1 MASVS
6 GVSNSNANSL
16 YGNRNVL
23 TGLASGMDTES
34 MIENSVKGI
43 RLKMTGISQKQ
54 TKLQWKQEAYQS
66 ITDKLVQ
73 FSRKY
78 TSYTSA
84 TNLLS
89 PSFFNKAVTTTSNGA
104 NAACVSA
111 TGRTSSNVQIDAVA
125 QLATA
130 SRYETSS
137 SEILNTVLHEDGT
150 LKPIIQAGS
159 AINLQGSTDL
169 SKVSGTMTLA
179 YGSQS
184 LSLNFGETETYNN
197 VDEYVTAIRQKLSN
211 QTIAFS
217 DGSIATADKAIGVS
231 VVDGNIK
238 FTDNKASGNTV
249 YISGVS
255 GKLAETFASTPF
267 NSETKQNTL
276 PMSGMTELKYSAQ
289 IMDLTSGKS
298 MTFTLDGT
306 KKTITLPTKDE
317 ITAKGGSADTA
328 FKDLLQDK
336 LTAAFGANKIA
347 VSDQAADPDTNLQLR
362 FTIEKGSSLS
372 VSSDVNTTLGLSK
385 SASTSLD
392 TSKTLGALLG
402 STGSTLG
409 TLTGGVL
416 LKAEGTVKKQTD
428 GSYRDSKG
436 NLVNAGGERLGSDG
450 NLLYGFDLKLN
461 DKVLGTYTRDTALDS
476 ILVDINSNTELGFS
490 VNYSKTTNQFVLNAK
505 DTGEGHTLSFG
516 AGLAQSIFGSSQVAT
531 QGKDA
536 KIKMT
541 VNGSTLEV
549 TRSSNTFDVDGLS
562 VTVKSTFNGSMNGST
577 PSYNSPAADPVT
589 FKTTT
594 NADTIVNAV
603 KSMVEDYNAAIKEIH
618 SAFSTLPA
626 QKANKSRYE
635 PLTDED
641 KENMTETSIKNYE
654 EKAKQGTLF
663 GDTDLSSLYSKLCS
677 AISPTGTDGTT
688 LRSIGISTDYY
699 QGQTTISLDE
709 TKLRDMLSSNPDAVR
724 DAFTKVAGDGS
735 STNGLMKNLKTQLDT
750 YAATEGVKGILI
762 NKAGSKYSAA
772 SILKNS
778 IKSQIDSYETERDKW
793 QDQLSTKVDYYTRQ
807 FTRLEQLISQMNAQ
821 SSQISG
827 LMGG

>member
-6 GVSNSNANSL
+6 GVSSSNANSL

-23 TGLASGMDTES
+23 SGLASGMDTES

-54 TKLQWKQEAYQS
+54 TKLQWKQDAYQS

-104 NAACVSA
+104 NASSVSA
-111 TGRTSSNVQIDAVA
+111 TGRTSSSVQIDAVA

-130 SRYETSS
+130 SRYEVRSS
-137 SEILNTVLHEDGT
+137 DILSTVKMDAGQ
-150 LKPIIQAGS
+150 PIIQADS
-159 AINLQGSTDL
+159 AINLEGSTSL
-169 SKVSGTMTLA
+169 SNVSGMMTLA

-184 LSLNFGETETYNN
+184 VALSFGETETYNN
-197 VDEYVTAIRQKLSN
+197 VVEYANAIHQKLSG

-217 DGSIATADKAIGVS
+217 DGSVVTADKAIGVS

-238 FTDNKASGNTV
+238 FTDLKASGNTV

-255 GKLAETFASTPF
+255 GKLAETFASTTF
-267 NSETKQNTL
+267 NSETKVDTL
-276 PMSGMTELKYSAQ
+276 PVSGIALTRPAQ
-289 IMDLTSGKS
+289 IMDITSGKS
-298 MTFTLDGT
+298 MTFNLDGS
-306 KKTITLPTKDE
+306 KKTITLPTRDE
-317 ITAKGGSADTA
+317 IIAKGGDADVA
-328 FKDLLQDK
+328 FKALLQDK
-336 LTAAFGANKIA
+336 LTAAFGADKIA
-347 VSDQAADPDTNLQLR
+347 VSDQAVDTNLQLR
-362 FTIEKGSSLS
+362 FTIAKGSSLS
-372 VSSDVNTTLGLSK
+372 INSDVNSTLGLTT
-385 SASTSLD
+385 ASTSLD
-392 TSKTLGALLG
+392 TGKTLGQLLG
-402 STGSTLG
+402 SSGSTLG
-409 TLTGGVL
+409 SLTGGVL
-416 LKAEGTVKKQTD
+416 LKAEGEVTKQTD
-428 GSYRDSKG
+428 GSYRDAKG
-436 NLVNAGGERLGSDG
+436 NLVNVDGDRLGSDG

-461 DKVLGTYTRDTALDS
+461 DKVVGTYTRDTALDS
-476 ILVDINSNTELGFS
+476 VLVSINSNTDLGFS
-490 VNYSKTTNQFVLNAK
+490 VNYSKTTNQFVLTAK

-516 AGLAQSIFGSSQVAT
+516 DGLAKTIFGTSQVAT

-562 VTVKSTFNGSMNGST
+562 VTVKNTFNGIMSGDPAS
-577 PSYNSPAADPVT
+577 PSYNTATDPVT
-589 FKTTT
+589 FTTKA
-594 NADTIVNAV
+594 NADTIVDAV
-603 KSMVEDYNAAIKEIH
+603 KSMVEDYNAAVKEIQ

-626 QKANKSRYE
+626 KKANKTRYE

-654 EKAKQGTLF
+654 EKAKQGILF

-688 LRSIGISTDYY
+688 LRSMGISTDYS
-699 QGQTTISLDE
+699 QGQTTLSLDE
-709 TKLRDMLSSNPDAVR
+709 AKLRDMLSSNPDAVR
-724 DAFTKVAGDGS
+724 DAFTKVAGEGS
-735 STNGLMKNLKTQLDT
+735 STSGLMKNLKTQLDT
-750 YAATEGVKGILI
+750 YASTEGVKGILI
-762 NKAGSKYSAA
+762 NKAGSKYSAV
-772 SILKNS
+772 SLFKNS
-778 IKSQIDSYETERDKW
+778 IKDQIDAYETERDKW